1 MTVEQVQEYHRQAAR
16 GRQARVVRPVM
27 LEYLEVIR
35 TEIVR
40 ELEQELIGQDR
51 LSTLQNRLY
60 VLRSIIDRIDSDI
73 RNGSIAEKCLREA
86 DESNGDV

>member
-1 MTVEQVQEYHRQAAR
+1 MV
-16 GRQARVVRPVM
+16 
-27 LEYLEVIR
+27 EYLEVIR

-60 VLRSIIDRIDSDI
+60 VLRSVVDRVDSDI
-73 RNGSIAEKCLREA
+73 KSGSIAEKNLREA
-86 DESNGDV
+86 EADG